1 LGGYGKKAFHKPPQ
15 ALARKRYRKPK
26 KDKIVKKLVSVFVIL
41 FCILILIIVFVFSIG
56 KTKIDFKNKKPKNLI
71 ESQFYKN
78 YYNTNDLILINVW
91 ATWCEPC
98 LKELPE
104 IKEFSKLYK
113 TKNLKVI
120 TLSIDEDTTKLK
132 SFLLK
137 NNEYN
142 ANDITMQNLDFRD
155 SIYIK
160 IKLVEP
166 YLNNSI
172 FKVNSKQIP
181 YLVLVKNKKILYEN
195 KGVLNKVELKKIIDK
210 NITN

>member
-1 LGGYGKKAFHKPPQ
+1 M
-15 ALARKRYRKPK
+15 
-26 KDKIVKKLVSVFVIL
+26 KKLVSVFVIL